1 MITTTEIQ
9 KLLVLSLLYSG
20 VGVAEAD
27 PLGLG
32 DAVLGGLVIGESVGV
47 TGASVGEIG
56 ASVGVT
62 GASVGVTGATVGA
75 VVGPLVGAGVTLPV
89 GESDGEMVGYWVAGV
104 VEMFSTSPIK
114 LGGLA

>member
-56 ASVGVT
+56 AIV
-62 GASVGVTGATVGA
+62 GASVAVTGATVGA

-104 VEMFSTSPIK
+104 VEMFSTSPMK

>member
-1 MITTTEIQ
+1 M
-9 KLLVLSLLYSG
+9 
-20 VGVAEAD
+20 AEAD

-32 DAVLGGLVIGESVGV
+32 DAVLGGLVIGELVGV

-56 ASVGVT
+56 AIV
-62 GASVGVTGATVGA
+62 GASVAVTGATVGA

-104 VEMFSTSPIK
+104 VEMFSTSPMK